1 MGMLNEMVKNAICE
15 VETKFNQ
22 KHAELLTRLT
32 TIDGRLKNIEAGIQ
46 ELKNR
51 K

>member
-1 MGMLNEMVKNAICE
+1 MGMLDQMVKDAITQ
-15 VETKFNQ
+15 VETKFNA

-32 TIDGRLKNIEAGIQ
+32 TIDGRLKNIEADLKD
-46 ELKNR
+46 LKNR